1 MKFIFKY
8 LLPLILIIGAV
19 IGYFGYA
26 EYQHFQAQTVSRDIA
41 SFEIKK
47 GSSIRTVAK
56 QLEQKGIIKRA
67 LFFTILAKLN
77 KQDTKI
83 KAGEYALKSGMN
95 PKQILDKFTKG
106 STLQYQ
112 TQILEGKLFT
122 DIIKTIQAD
131 PNLKQTLTSDDYKN
145 IMAKLKT
152 KDKAYQ
158 QFKPEG
164 LFLPDTYS
172 SPRHSTDLEF
182 LQRSHDALIK
192 LVDKHWQTRTPFKG
206 INTPYD
212 AIILASAGLK
222 RLGFN
227 ERITETISTEQ
238 SLPAIGQGA
247 IGIECRADDE
257 RINALL
263 APLNHPE
270 TALRLQAERAQN
282 TRLNG
287 GCQIP
292 IGGYAELIGDKI
304 LLRGLIGFPDGS
316 KIFRAEK
323 EGDHKDAEAIG
334 IAVAEDL
341 LAQGGGKVLEQLG
354 IEL

>member
-26 EYQHFQAQTVSRDIA
+26 EYQQFQAQTVSRDIA

-212 AIILASAGLK
+212 AIILASIVEK
-222 RLGFN
+222 
-227 ERITETISTEQ
+227 ETGD
-238 SLPAIGQGA
+238 PADRKKVA
-247 IGIECRADDE
+247 RVF
-257 RINALL
+257 IN
-263 APLNHPE
+263 
-270 TALRLQAERAQN
+270 RLQKGMKLQTDPTVIYGMGDKYKGNIRKKDLKTDTPYNTYTRNGLPPTPIATPSKASIEAVFHPAEGDILYFVAKGNGRSYFSKTYAEHKRAVIKYL
-282 TRLNG
+282 LNG
-287 GCQIP
+287 KAKRYQ
-292 IGGYAELIGDKI
+292 GDK
-304 LLRGLIGFPDGS
+304 
-316 KIFRAEK
+316 
-323 EGDHKDAEAIG
+323 
-334 IAVAEDL
+334 
-341 LAQGGGKVLEQLG
+341 
-354 IEL
+354 